1 MQHANRVDEEEEVD
15 FPGPML
21 IQKLEEV
28 GINSADIKKLS
39 DAGFQTVESVAFTAK
54 KNLIN
59 IKGLT
64 ETKVDKILEASLKL
78 VPMGFQT
85 ASDYYVTRQNI
96 IHITTGSS
104 ELDKLLGGGFE
115 SASIT
120 ELFGEFR
127 TGKTQIC
134 HTLCVTCQL
143 PREKGGG
150 EGKAMYVDTEG
161 TFRPERLI
169 DIAERFGLNG

>member
-1 MQHANRVDEEEEVD
+1 MQHANRVEEEEEVD

-64 ETKVDKILEASLKL
+64 ETKVDKILEACKYSIE
-78 VPMGFQT
+78 
-85 ASDYYVTRQNI
+85 Y
-96 IHITTGSS
+96 
-104 ELDKLLGGGFE
+104 LG
-115 SASIT
+115 
-120 ELFGEFR
+120 
-127 TGKTQIC
+127 
-134 HTLCVTCQL
+134 
-143 PREKGGG
+143 
-150 EGKAMYVDTEG
+150 
-161 TFRPERLI
+161 
-169 DIAERFGLNG
+169 